1 MTVAESGAA
10 TTSARR
16 LGGGLP
22 SARRDRGQEA
32 WCVLTGPGDD
42 WLETIGA
49 VAGAGADAIEIG
61 VPFSDPV
68 MDGTI
73 IQQANDR
80 ALSEGATPQSILA
93 AVRGA
98 SADIGVPTAVMTYVN
113 IAHHMGYERFASSLS
128 GAGVSGC
135 ILPDLPLEEVG
146 EWAACA
152 DAAGVET
159 VLLAAPTSP
168 DERLRS
174 ICARSRGFVYSV
186 GLMGITGVR
195 AELAASATRTAA
207 RLKAVTDMPVLAGV
221 GVGTPAQAAEVC
233 EVADGA
239 VVGSASSSGCGA
251 PGPTAW
257 PGSWPSSA
265 PPSTP
270 PTAELPLP
278 PAPFTDT
285 PPYQPPSQ

>member
-10 TTSARR
+10 ATGRSDAGALEAALRSRR
-16 LGGGLP
+16 DSGGKCLVPYLTGGL
-22 SARRDRGQEA
+22 
-32 WCVLTGPGDD
+32 GDD

-80 ALSEGATPQSILA
+80 ALSDGATPQSILA

-98 SADIGVPTAVMTYVN
+98 AADIAVPTAVMTYVN
-113 IAHHMGYERFASSLS
+113 IAHHMGYERFASSLAD
-128 GAGVSGC
+128 AGVSGC
-135 ILPDLPLEEVG
+135 ILPDLPLEEAG
-146 EWAACA
+146 EWAECA

-186 GLMGITGVR
+186 GLVGITGVR

-239 VVGSASSSGCGA
+239 VVGSAVVTRMLEGA
-251 PGPTAW
+251 GPDGVA
-257 PGSWPSSA
+257 GLV
-265 PPSTP
+265 
-270 PTAELPLP
+270 AEFRAALD
-278 PAPFTDT
+278 AAH
-285 PPYQPPSQ
+285 S